1 MSETIHTFTPAA
13 LPDSAA
19 AIAKALELE
28 PRLSDPEARV
38 KSLAMDRAMAEDL
51 KRLLGTTKVGW
62 PEREK
67 TAY

>member
-1 MSETIHTFTPAA
+1 
-13 LPDSAA
+13 
-19 AIAKALELE
+19 LELE
-28 PRLSDPEARV
+28 PRLADPEARV
-38 KSLAMDRAMAEDL
+38 KSLAMDRTMAEDL